1 MKKIISIL
9 LAVVMSFS
17 VVTVAFAADET
28 DATDTTITDVEKNE
42 EATEPSDGE
51 ETTDPSEGEGT
62 TSTLDW
68 ILDLPFWTVGPA
80 LKFAKIAL
88 KLVKVYVKLAII
100 FGIIDKDD
108 ITGPI
113 EEMIK
118 DAFTQQGT
126 PEEAPTEPTIEPTT
140 VPDAA

>member
-1 MKKIISIL
+1 MKKIIAIL
-9 LAVVMSFS
+9 LALVMSFS
-17 VVTVAFAADET
+17 VVTVAFAAD
-28 DATDTTITDVEKNE
+28 DATATGPDTTVTDVEGE
-42 EATEPSDGE
+42 E
-51 ETTDPSEGEGT
+51 ETTDPSDEGEEAGE
-62 TSTLDW
+62 LDW

-113 EEMIK
+113 MEMIQQ
-118 DAFTQQGT
+118 ALAQQGT
-126 PEEAPTEPTIEPTT
+126 PEEAPTDPVEEPATAPA
-140 VPDAA
+140 VA

>member
-9 LAVVMSFS
+9 LAIVMTFS
-17 VVTVAFAADET
+17 VATVAFAAD
-28 DATDTTITDVEKNE
+28 DATENPDVAVTDVENNE
-42 EATEPSDGE
+42 ETTEPSDDE
-51 ETTDPSEGEGT
+51 EA
-62 TSTLDW
+62 TSSLDW

-100 FGIIDKDD
+100 FGVIDKDD

-113 EEMIK
+113 YEMIQQ
-118 DAFTQQGT
+118 AIAQQGSG
-126 PEEAPTEPTIEPTT
+126 EEVTEPTTEAPIEN
-140 VPDAA
+140 AA

>member
-1 MKKIISIL
+1 MKKIIALL
-9 LAVVMSFS
+9 LAVLMTFS
-17 VVTVAFAADET
+17 VATVAFATEDVAEPDTTVT
-28 DATDTTITDVEKNE
+28 DAVEN
-42 EATEPSDGE
+42 DGE
-51 ETTDPSEGEGT
+51 ETTDPTEEDKDEAATGDLS
-62 TSTLDW
+62 W

-118 DAFTQQGT
+118 DAFAQQGT
-126 PEEAPTEPTIEPTT
+126 PEEAPTEPEVEPTT
-140 VPDAA
+140 APSAA